1 MNKNA
6 AIFMAALAVTGANAQ
21 CKDGVC
27 TIDAAPSKMT
37 AADAMP
43 TCAIAP
49 VKQGKRL
56 SSLEGKTI
64 AIVGGSFM
72 ASVTHPE
79 LKRLL
84 LAEFPS
90 SKVIL
95 LSEIGSA
102 GPYPRPGVVRREKE
116 EFQRRLKEM
125 HVDAVVS
132 GNSGCGLCTP
142 KETGSCIAAEMLGI
156 PSVMI
161 AGPGFVTQAKSAARS
176 AGIAQLRVAEYPG
189 AFASHTREE
198 LLDNTRKILWPR
210 IKKALTTP
218 LSEDDVYRPNGEF
231 VSDGL
236 PTFPLSDDAI
246 KEFLLFTDRG
256 ADESLGAIPP
266 AMRDVK
272 VRHVAAL
279 GVISGCPAEFMP
291 LLVAFT
297 EAMKNGDFRRTLS
310 STHAWTP
317 YCWLNGPVARQL
329 GFDCGQGEISE
340 QKNMLL
346 GRFVNLAL
354 LNFGG
359 YKVKENR
366 MGTFGYLTPWTLV
379 ENEAAAVKVGW
390 KPYHLQ
396 KGYKINDS
404 TLTTASAINW
414 GNNLVPATSDAERI
428 KDMIAWDAV
437 EKQQMAVG
445 SGMPCTCRTFL
456 ITPDV
461 ARDLSAKYKT
471 KSQLENALVE
481 TARNPLGSRVFANY
495 WGNPGSSQ
503 EKHTIEQHSAR
514 IARNEGSEKT
524 ATPPWLE
531 WTGISGLETVP
542 AMERGKSA
550 FLVTG
555 DEARNKEM
563 CLPGGGFV
571 TVKVELPRNW
581 DRLMAERG
589 YAALSSF
596 FLDAAGTGSSPSRS
610 ADALTPDP
618 QPRTE
623 RRRFRP
629 QGENTQPRRAPDD
642 ESMQKMRRRRRQSE
656 QQ

>member
-1 MNKNA
+1 MSSITL
-6 AIFMAALAVTGANAQ
+6 AIAAALAATAANNQ
-21 CKDGVC
+21 CSDGTC
-27 TIDAAPSKMT
+27 PIDAGPT
-37 AADAMP
+37 GRVVADAMP
-43 TCAIAP
+43 ECAISP
-49 VKQGKRL
+49 VAQGKRL
-56 SSLEGKTI
+56 SALEGKTI
-64 AIVGGSFM
+64 ALVGGSFM

-79 LKRLL
+79 LKRLI
-84 LAEFPS
+84 LAEFPT

-102 GPYPRPGVVRREKE
+102 GPYPRPGVIRREKD

-125 HVDAVVS
+125 RVDAVVS
-132 GNSGCGLCTP
+132 GNGGCGLCTP
-142 KETGSCIAAEMLGI
+142 KEAGSCIAAEMLGI

-176 AGIAQLRVAEYPG
+176 AGIASLRVAEYPG
-189 AFASHTREE
+189 AFAAHTREE
-198 LLDNTRKILWPR
+198 LLENTRKILWPQ
-210 IKKALTTP
+210 IKKALTTQ
-218 LSEDDVYRPNGEF
+218 LSEADVYRPNGEF

-236 PTFPLSDDAI
+236 PTVPQGDEAVR
-246 KEFLLFTDRG
+246 EFLLFTDRG
-256 ADESLGAIPP
+256 PDESLGAIPS

-279 GVISGCPAEFMP
+279 GVMSGCPAEFMP
-291 LLVAFT
+291 LLIAFT
-297 EAMKNGDFRRTLS
+297 EAMKDGNFRRTLS

-340 QKNMLL
+340 QRNMLL

-396 KGYKINDS
+396 RGYGLNDS
-404 TLTTASAINW
+404 TLTAASAINW
-414 GNNLVPATSDAERI
+414 GNNLVPATSNAERI

-445 SGMPCTCRTFL
+445 SGMPCTYRTFL
-456 ITPDV
+456 LTPDV
-461 ARDLSAKYKT
+461 ARDLATRYKT
-471 KSQLENALVE
+471 KAELEKALVD
-481 TARNPLGSRVFANY
+481 TARNPLGSRAFANY

-503 EKHTIEQHSAR
+503 ERHSLGQHSTR
-514 IARNEGSEKT
+514 IARSEGAEE
-524 ATPPWLE
+524 AETPPWLE
-531 WTGISGLETVP
+531 WTGIQAMETVP
-542 AMERGKSA
+542 AMELGKSA

-563 CLPGGGFV
+563 CLPGGGSV
-571 TVKVELPRNW
+571 TVKVELPKNW
-581 DRLMAERG
+581 NRLMSERG
-589 YAALSSF
+589 YAPLSTF
-596 FLDAAGTGSSPSRS
+596 FLDAGGRGTSPSPN

-618 QPRTE
+618 QPQ
-623 RRRFRP
+623 RP
-629 QGENTQPRRAPDD
+629 QRRYRPHGRIGSGANAN
-642 ESMQKMRRRRRQSE
+642 R
-656 QQ
+656 